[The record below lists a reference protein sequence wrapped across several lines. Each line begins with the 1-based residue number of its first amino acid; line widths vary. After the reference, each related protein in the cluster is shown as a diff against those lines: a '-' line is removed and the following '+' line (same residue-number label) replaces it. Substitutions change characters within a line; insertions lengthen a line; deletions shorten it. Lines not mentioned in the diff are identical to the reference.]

1 MKKRIG
7 AGLAALLTATLGIV
21 ALPPTQAAAEVDVY
35 TTPGTHT
42 LNGREWRTSCEPYSS
57 TVDRCRAE
65 IKATVVKVEGGQF
78 VEVTDWAFNNLTYKP
93 SPRSTWAGNPLATP
107 GEHVI
112 GGRQW
117 RTECDTAQTGR
128 NACRSY
134 IMTTVYGVKTMTPR
148 TYEQSNQWV
157 FNNIVHFSVAPPAPT
172 PTTPPKPTYCNAAP
186 LPAGFALTD
195 EGRPYVI
202 KAPYTPVDMYNPT
215 SISNFIR
222 NAAKASNDAQ
232 TTQARQDQK
241 CLALLGAQHL
251 MKGSETTTNADGET
265 VRWFPY
271 MFRFSA
277 NPTLDDLTAPWHSGL
292 AQGGVLTT
300 FTLLTDLTGDR
311 TWLDRG
317 AETFRSFEVP
327 VTEPG
332 GILNRNEEHG
342 FLWFEEYPTTQDGT
356 SFPTTVLNGHL
367 EAVIGLNLWHRRM
380 VAEQSAGRTP
390 VSDPAEVKALVD
402 EAVGT
407 LEPMLDVHELEID
420 GGTLT
425 SYDAVR
431 GYPAAPLR
439 VNGTSTLNV
448 GSAALNGQ
456 RITLPKT
463 SDTWSTRDTFLV
475 NGNFNGNVVGGVP
488 EGWTRLGSS
497 SYSRVENGYYRI
509 TSGGNAWQGLE
520 FGWSENPSKGVPASW
535 LKDVAGK
542 PMTLTMRASVKY
554 PADRA
559 GASGRIAL
567 YEQCGS
573 DVKLHYENV
582 LRGSGQ
588 WADYTFGFNAPKAG
602 CDLRVQFMVS
612 PYNRDNTVFLLD
624 DVHLSSAQ
632 TVGSS
637 VTPKY
642 DLRVYNTPQNVLSL
656 TGSGRATLQAHYNG
670 RWQDFATV
678 DLTNAPVD
686 IVIPERFTGRNIHL
700 GYHETHVGELMQL
713 YRAFPQHGY
722 LLEYA
727 QRWAPMAPS
736 VHHTVPKPSTSTTL
750 RTGASTMSI
759 DAVVDE
765 AYEYPVVDQFTGLP
779 YEDLDLLD
787 ELAKPAS

>member
-1 MKKRIG
+1 MKRIG

-21 ALPPTQAAAEVDVY
+21 ALPQTEAAAEVDVY
-35 TTPGTHT
+35 TTPGIHL

-65 IKATVVKVEGGQF
+65 IKATVVKVEAGQF

-93 SPRSTWAGNPLATP
+93 SPRSNWKGNPL
-107 GEHVI
+107 GEAGDYVI
-112 GGRQW
+112 DGRQW
-117 RTECDTAQTGR
+117 RTECDTAQTGN

-134 IMTTVYGVKTMTPR
+134 ILTTVYGVKTMTPR

-157 FNNIVHFSVAPPAPT
+157 FNNIVRFSVAPPPT
-172 PTTPPKPTYCNAAP
+172 VPPKPTFCNAAP

-195 EGRPYVI
+195 TGRPYVI

-222 NAAKASNDAQ
+222 NTSRASNDA
-232 TTQARQDQK
+232 TTAKAREDQK
-241 CLALLGAQHL
+241 CLALLAAGHL
-251 MKGSETTTNADGET
+251 MNGSETTRNAAGEI

-277 NPTLDDLTAPWHSGL
+277 NPTTDDLTAPWHSGL

-311 TWLDRG
+311 SWLTRG

-327 VTEPG
+327 VSEPG
-332 GILNRNEEHG
+332 GILNRDTEHG
-342 FLWFEEYPTTQDGT
+342 FLWFEEYPTTKNGQPL
-356 SFPTTVLNGHL
+356 PTTVLNGHL
-367 EAVIGLNLWHRRM
+367 EALIGLNLWHRRM

-390 VSDPAEVKALVD
+390 VSQPAEIKALVD
-402 EAVGT
+402 EALST
-407 LEPMLDVHELEID
+407 LEPMLNVHEVDID

-439 VNGTSTLNV
+439 VNGPSTLKV
-448 GSAALNGQ
+448 TSAALNNKAV
-456 RITLPKT
+456 TLPRT
-463 SDTWSTRDTFLV
+463 SDTWDRDAYLV
-475 NGNFNGNVVGGVP
+475 NGTFATVKDGMP

-497 SYSRVENGYYRI
+497 TYSGPTGGYYRI
-509 TSGGNAWQGLE
+509 RSGGNAWQGLE
-520 FGWSENPSKGVPASW
+520 FGWAENPDKGIPSSW
-535 LKDVAGK
+535 LQDVAGK
-542 PMTLTMRASVKY
+542 PMTLTMRASISY
-554 PADRA
+554 PSGKA

-567 YEQCGS
+567 YEQCGA

-602 CDLRVQFMVS
+602 CNLRVQFMVS
-612 PYNRDNTVFLLD
+612 PYNRDDTVFLLD
-624 DVHLSSAQ
+624 DVQLSSQQ
-632 TVGSS
+632 TIGSS
-637 VTPKY
+637 LKPAY
-642 DLRVYNTPQNVLSL
+642 DLKVYRTPENILSL
-656 TGSGRATLQAHYNG
+656 TGSGRATVQAHYNG

-678 DLTNAPVD
+678 DLTAERVD

-700 GYHETHVGELMQL
+700 GYHETHVGELMAL

-736 VHHTVPKPSTSTTL
+736 VHHTVPKPTTTTSRVGT
-750 RTGASTMSI
+750 STMSI
-759 DAVVDE
+759 ESVIDE
-765 AYEYPVVDQFTGLP
+765 AYEYPLVDQFTGLP
-779 YEDLDLLD
+779 YEELEMLD
-787 ELAKPAS
+787 ELAKPAK